1 MIYGKG
7 MKNMFENAHD
17 LYKSK
22 EWKNLLQTLK
32 LERVNESGKLLCE
45 YCGEEIVK
53 AYDCIGHHKIPL
65 NNSNVNDYNI
75 SLNPDNIMLIH
86 FKCHNAVH
94 HRFGYE
100 LPKKV
105 YIVYGSP
112 CAGKS
117 TWVESMG
124 TADDLIIDIDK
135 IWECI
140 SFCDKYNKPRKLQQ
154 NTFETR
160 NCLID
165 QVKMRLGNWQ
175 NAFIVGTYPLK
186 MERQRLADEA
196 MEEATKKAEEADK
209 TLQESQE
216 KARMMEEQKA
226 ELLSEAKK
234 GIRYGIRVQIGTT
247 GRIQVLSRC
256 KGTG

>member
-1 MIYGKG
+1 
-7 MKNMFENAHD
+7 
-17 LYKSK
+17 
-22 EWKNLLQTLK
+22 
-32 LERVNESGKLLCE
+32 
-45 YCGEEIVK
+45 
-53 AYDCIGHHKIPL
+53 
-65 NNSNVNDYNI
+65 
-75 SLNPDNIMLIH
+75 MLIH
-86 FKCHNAVH
+86 FKCHNKVH

-117 TWVESMG
+117 TWVKNMG

-154 NTFETR
+154 NIFETR

-186 MERQRLADEA
+186 MERQRLAD
-196 MEEATKKAEEADK
+196 K
-209 TLQESQE
+209 LG
-216 KARMMEEQKA
+216 A
-226 ELLSEAKK
+226 ELIYIDCDEE
-234 GIRYGIRVQIGTT
+234 IC
-247 GRIQVLSRC
+247 LSRA
-256 KGTG
+256 KDENWKKYIEEWFESFQE